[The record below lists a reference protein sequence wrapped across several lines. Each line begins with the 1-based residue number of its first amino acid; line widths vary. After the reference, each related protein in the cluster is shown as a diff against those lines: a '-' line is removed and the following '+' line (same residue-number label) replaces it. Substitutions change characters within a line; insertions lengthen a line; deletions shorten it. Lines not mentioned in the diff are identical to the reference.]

1 MIKNNRPSEPQFDE
15 NYTLLRNLNEGDVY
29 LSKSNY
35 VGMYLKDLGDD
46 KHLLKNIDIVAG
58 KSRMNHQTTDAT
70 YSVPHGRYPV
80 FKMINQNNNE

>member
-46 KHLLKNIDIVAG
+46 KHLLKNID
-58 KSRMNHQTTDAT
+58 TDAT

-80 FKMINQNNNE
+80 FKMINQNKND